1 MPDLVQA
8 LSQTFD
14 HTAEVVGRVRPEDLD
29 KPTPC
34 PDWDVRALLAHFA
47 GVVVNMGR
55 GAAGE
60 GLLAPDDAF
69 PVGNDLAGRFRAEAE
84 RTLAAWKA
92 HGLEG
97 EVDVGAG
104 PMPASVAISVNL
116 VDTSTHTWDLARATG
131 QPEELPDDVAATAL
145 DVAGGFVPHVREVVG
160 IDPPVPVPDD
170 ASPTAKLVAY
180 MGRHP

>member
-1 MPDLVQA
+1 MADLVQA

-34 PDWDVRALLAHFA
+34 PDWDVRALLAHFG

-69 PVGNDLAGRFRAEAE
+69 PVGDDLAGRFRAEAE

-97 EVDVGAG
+97 QVDVGAG

-131 QPEELPDDVAATAL
+131 QSVELPMGTIVPRSYPVAARAR
-145 DVAGGFVPHVREVVG
+145 AGSGSWSLFTPTTERSFGHEMAR
-160 IDPPVPVPDD
+160 
-170 ASPTAKLVAY
+170 SPGTSAN
-180 MGRHP
+180 R